1 MSNISKNGVGLVL
14 FILSVFGLEASESE
28 VQTLIAGVGHVV
40 AFGLMIYNQYTRR
53 DVKGFLWKTPER
65 D

>member
-1 MSNISKNGVGLVL
+1 MLTLSKNGVAIVL
-14 FILSVFGLEASESE
+14 FILSVVGLEASESE
-28 VQTLIAGVGHVV
+28 VQAFIAGVGHVV
-40 AFGLMIYNQYTRR
+40 AFGLMIYNQWQRR